1 MNNRLYIK
9 IAAMLGIIALL
20 GAGITVLTA
29 PRPTERTAVRIVTS
43 FYPVYIAAQNVAGDV
58 DGVEVVNMVDGQ
70 FGCLHDYQM
79 SPSDRVTLESAD
91 IFVMNGAGAEPFLD
105 AVLAQVAVPSV
116 IDLSRGIPLLE
127 SGHVHSHDGE
137 AHDHAHGDADAAA
150 VNDHLWVSPLRYRQ
164 QIETLRDGLIKADPA
179 HAASYIH
186 NAAVYLEQIDAVYAR
201 LQKATKPLAQEKTV
215 LFHDSLAYLAED
227 LELSVAAALNV
238 GEDSGVSAATLSAAE
253 DALDGVPFALFL
265 CDSQYETVGY
275 TYLQEIPEAIAVVTV
290 DTCVT
295 GDGRADHWLR
305 AMTALCEAWEAA
317 YGA

>member
-1 MNNRLYIK
+1 MKHTLYIK
-9 IAAMLGIIALL
+9 IAAMLGVIALL

-29 PRPTERTAVRIVTS
+29 PRSTERAELRIVTS
-43 FYPVYIAAQNVAGDV
+43 FYPVYIAAQNVAGGV
-58 DGVEVVNMVDGQ
+58 DGVEIVNMVDGQ

-79 SPSDRVTLESAD
+79 SPSDRVTMESAD

-105 AVLAQVAVPSV
+105 AVLAQTVIPSV
-116 IDLSRGIPLLE
+116 IDLSDGIPLLE
-127 SGHVHSHDGE
+127 SGHMHNGE
-137 AHDHAHGDADAAA
+137 EHDHAHDEADAAA
-150 VNDHLWVSPLRYRQ
+150 VNDHVWVSPLRYRQ
-164 QIETLRDGLIKADPA
+164 QIENLRDGLVAADPA
-179 HAASYIH
+179 HAANYIY
-186 NAAVYLEQIDAVYAR
+186 NASVYLEQIDAVYAR
-201 LQKATKPLAQEKTV
+201 LQEAAKPLAQAKTV
-215 LFHDSLAYLAED
+215 LLHDSLAYLAED

-275 TYLQEIPEAIAVVTV
+275 TYLQEIPDAVSVLTV

-295 GDGRADHWLR
+295 GNGKADHWLR